1 MIHRFKQAAVLLMA
15 LLLLF
20 YGCGF
25 KAEVLANTETEN
37 LPAVTEQSSQTDPAS
52 TGETED
58 TKKKSPDLD
67 AGEQAILDANGIQ
80 PAEDTGKMDASGNY
94 ILGETSTGGTVSCST
109 SLRTLASRSFG
120 DEPYNKKFQRAAGW
134 DDGVIYSSDF
144 ASPDG
149 TDIITTTT
157 PIIRI
162 SDHGVDQIAYCADPS
177 LNIPSEVVG
186 PNGLV
191 TYNREPW
198 NVQSW
203 RIRNV
208 MWHGFHDGQN
218 GEYYVQ
224 TWAAIRVIA
233 GIGAYTDYYMTDH
246 TVANLVNTLSYQNPN
261 NWDANWSIVPE
272 REEAVWNA
280 NTKRQETGWFQTY
293 CSNIADHGNYTVT
306 LPSGVHAIARNTSG
320 QTYGDYTGS
329 MTLYDDDD
337 FMLYADG
344 SYQGEI
350 SATITPTTIK
360 RHSSDAGNPDACVI
374 YAPDVP
380 DTQRL
385 FVSLAVGQS
394 PLGGSFRA
402 NFTGATGDAQ
412 LQKTDNRTKEKLAG
426 ATFGLY
432 DTKDNLLKQG
442 VTDENGQWNV
452 TDLVFGDYYFKEI
465 AAPKGYELNPAKL
478 PFTVDGIREVVT
490 VSMAN
495 EPKKVPFQF
504 IKQDAETKEP
514 LKGVTFVLYGCDEK
528 HTHNNLQDDKIKSCW
543 QIVIGTRISG
553 TDGKIDFGNLYAGE
567 YQLVETKT
575 LPGYAKPM
583 GQWRVTIDPE
593 AAETVKITAKGTAP
607 SFVKDGGVLKVDNQ
621 KNNKLPFTG
630 GNGDHRVALVLAGM
644 VLFLAAGMFALI
656 LKKRKLRNPKES
668 SGKIERKKE
677 NEIEK

>member
-1 MIHRFKQAAVLLMA
+1 MKHRFKQATVLFMA
-15 LLLLF
+15 LLMLF
-20 YGCGF
+20 CGCGF
-25 KAEVLANTETEN
+25 RSEVLANSETEN
-37 LPAVTEQSSQTDPAS
+37 SSAVIEQPSQTDSAS
-52 TGETED
+52 TEENED
-58 TKKKSPDLD
+58 TKKKSPELTP
-67 AGEQAILDANGIQ
+67 GEQAILDAKGIT
-80 PAEDTGKMDASGNY
+80 ANEDTGKTDASGNY

-109 SLRTLASRSFG
+109 SLRTLASRNFG
-120 DEPYNKKFQRAAGW
+120 DDPYYKKFHRAAGW

-149 TDIITTTT
+149 SDIITTTT

-162 SDHGVDQIAYCADPS
+162 SDNGVDQIAYCADPS

-191 TYNREPW
+191 TYNRESW

-208 MWHGFHDGQN
+208 MWHGFHDGHN

-233 GIGAYTDYYMTDH
+233 GIGSYTDYYMTDP
-246 TVANLVNTLSYQNPN
+246 TVANLVNTLSFQNPN
-261 NWDANWSIVPE
+261 NWDASWSIVPE

-280 NTKRQETGWFQTY
+280 SSKRQETGWFQTY
-293 CSNIADHGNYTVT
+293 CNNIADHGMYTVS
-306 LPSGVHAIARNTSG
+306 LPSGVHALLRNTSG
-320 QTYGDYTGS
+320 QVYSDVTDQFTV
-329 MTLYDDDD
+329 YDDDD
-337 FMLYADG
+337 FMLYASG
-344 SYQGEI
+344 SYRGEV
-350 SATITPTTIK
+350 SASITPTTIK

-394 PLGGSFRA
+394 PLSGSFRA

-412 LQKTDNRTKEKLAG
+412 LQKTDNRTKENLAG

-442 VTDENGQWNV
+442 VTDENGQWRV
-452 TDLVFGDYYFKEI
+452 DDLVFGDYYFKEI
-465 AAPKGYELNPAKL
+465 AAPKGYELNQTKL
-478 PFTVDGIREVVT
+478 PFTIDGIRDVVT
-490 VSMAN
+490 VSMSN
-495 EPKKVPFQF
+495 EPKKAPFQF
-504 IKQDAETKEP
+504 IKLDAETKQS
-514 LKGVTFVLYGCDEK
+514 LKGVTFVLYGCNEK
-528 HTHNNLQDDKIKSCW
+528 HTHNNQQDDKIKSCW
-543 QIVIGTRISG
+543 QTVIGTRISD

-575 LPGYAKPM
+575 VSGYAKPM

-593 AAETVKITAKGTAP
+593 ASETVKITTKGTAP
-607 SFVKDGGVLKVDNQ
+607 DFTKDGNVLKIANQ
-621 KNNKLPFTG
+621 KNYKLPFTG
-630 GNGDHRVALVLAGM
+630 GDGDHRAALMLAGIILFIAAGIFALVL
-644 VLFLAAGMFALI
+644 
-656 LKKRKLRNPKES
+656 KKRNS
-668 SGKIERKKE
+668 KIQKKAEKKTER
-677 NEIEK
+677 I

>member
-1 MIHRFKQAAVLLMA
+1 MKLKLKKAAVLLMA
-15 LLLLF
+15 LLMLF
-20 YGCGF
+20 YCAGF
-25 KAEVLANTETEN
+25 TPEGAVKAEEQDRSPVQTEAAEGKPGKQTE
-37 LPAVTEQSSQTDPAS
+37 P
-52 TGETED
+52 ED
-58 TKKKSPDLD
+58 TSTSLTS
-67 AGEQAILDANGIQ
+67 AEAAALEANGIQ
-80 PAEDTGKMDASGNY
+80 VTEDTGKMDASGNY
-94 ILGETSTGGTVSCST
+94 ILGETSTGGTVTCST

-120 DEPYNKKFQRAAGW
+120 DEPYHKKFQRAAGW

-149 TDIITTTT
+149 SDIITTTT
-157 PIIRI
+157 PILRI
-162 SDHGVDQIAYCADPS
+162 SDNGVDQIAYCADPS

-191 TYNREPW
+191 TYNRESW

-208 MWHGFHDGQN
+208 MWHGYHDGN
-218 GEYYVQ
+218 SGEYYVQ

-233 GIGAYTDYYMTDH
+233 GIGAYTDYYMTDP

-261 NWDANWSIVPE
+261 NWDASWSIVPE
-272 REEAVWNA
+272 WEEAVWNA
-280 NTKRQETGWFQTY
+280 STKRQETGWFQTY
-293 CSNIADHGNYTVT
+293 CNNIADHGTYTVT
-306 LPSGVHAIARNTSG
+306 LPKGVHAIARNTSG

-329 MTLYDDDD
+329 MTIYDDDD

-344 SYQGEI
+344 SYQGEV
-350 SATITPTTIK
+350 SAIVTPTTIK

-394 PLGGSFRA
+394 PLSSSFQA

-442 VTDENGQWNV
+442 ITDENGQWNV

-465 AAPKGYELNPAKL
+465 AAPKGYELDPEKL
-478 PFTVDGIREVVT
+478 PFTVDGIRDVVT

-504 IKQDAETKEP
+504 IKQDTETKEP
-514 LKGVTFVLYGCDEK
+514 LKGVTFVLYGCNEK
-528 HTHNNLQDDKIKSCW
+528 HPHNDQQDDKIKSCW
-543 QIVIGTRISG
+543 QTVIGTRISG

-593 AAETVKITAKGTAP
+593 ASEAVKVSVKGSA
-607 SFVKDGGVLKVDNQ
+607 SVFIKDGSILTVMNT
-621 KNNKLPFTG
+621 KNHKLPFTG
-630 GNGDHRVALVLAGM
+630 GTGDHRTALMITGIVLIVAGAGAALV
-644 VLFLAAGMFALI
+644 F
-656 LKKRKLRNPKES
+656 KKQNTH
-668 SGKIERKKE
+668 KKT
-677 NEIEK
+677 NQK

>member
-1 MIHRFKQAAVLLMA
+1 MIHRFKQAVVLLMA
-15 LLLLF
+15 LLMLF

-25 KAEVLANTETEN
+25 RTEVSANTETEN
-37 LPAVTEQSSQTDPAS
+37 PSPAIEQPSQTDAAPTRADQ
-52 TGETED
+52 D
-58 TKKKSPDLD
+58 TKKKSPELD
-67 AGEQAILDANGIQ
+67 AGEQAILDANGIT
-80 PAEDTGKMDASGNY
+80 ATEDTGKIDASGNY

-120 DEPYNKKFQRAAGW
+120 DEPHYKKFQRAAGW

-149 TDIITTTT
+149 SDIITTTT
-157 PIIRI
+157 PILRI
-162 SDHGVDQIAYCADPS
+162 SDNGVDQIAYCADPS

-191 TYNREPW
+191 TYNRESW

-208 MWHGFHDGQN
+208 MWHGYHDGN
-218 GEYYVQ
+218 SGEYYVQ

-233 GIGAYTDYYMTDH
+233 GIGAYTDYYMTDP

-261 NWDANWSIVPE
+261 NWDASWSIVPE

-306 LPSGVHAIARNTSG
+306 LPNGVHAIARNTSG

-329 MTLYDDDD
+329 MTIYDDDD

-344 SYQGEI
+344 SYQGEV
-350 SATITPTTIK
+350 SVTITPTTVK
-360 RHSSDAGNPDACVI
+360 RHSSDAANPDACVI

-394 PLGGSFRA
+394 PLSGSFRA

-465 AAPKGYELNPAKL
+465 AAPKGYELDQTKL
-478 PFTVDGIREVVT
+478 HFTIDGIRDVVT
-490 VSMAN
+490 VSKTN
-495 EPKKVPFQF
+495 EPKKVPFIF
-504 IKQDAETKEP
+504 KKLDTETQQP

-528 HTHNNLQDDKIKSCW
+528 HAHNNLQDDKIKSCW
-543 QIVIGTRISG
+543 QTVVGTRISG

-575 LPGYAKPM
+575 VPGYAKPM
-583 GQWRVTIDPE
+583 GQWRVTIEPE

-607 SFVKDGGVLKVDNQ
+607 EFVKEGGFLKVDNQ
-621 KNNKLPFTG
+621 KNYKLPFTG
-630 GNGDHRVALVLAGM
+630 GNGDHRATMMLAGI
-644 VLFLAAGMFALI
+644 VLFLAAGILALV
-656 LKKRKLRNPKES
+656 LKKKNSRNPKES
-668 SGKIERKKE
+668 SEKDRKDMK
-677 NEIEK
+677 K

>member
-1 MIHRFKQAAVLLMA
+1 MTLKFKKATVVLVALLM
-15 LLLLF
+15 LF
-20 YGCGF
+20 YGASFTAEGSV
-25 KAEVLANTETEN
+25 KAEEQSRRSVETEAAEVEAESKTETEITPTP
-37 LPAVTEQSSQTDPAS
+37 LTPEEEAVL
-52 TGETED
+52 ET
-58 TKKKSPDLD
+58 
-67 AGEQAILDANGIQ
+67 NGIQ
-80 PAEDTGKMDASGNY
+80 PAEDTGKRDASGNY
-94 ILGETSTGGTVSCST
+94 ILGETKTGGIVTCST
-109 SLRTLASRSFG
+109 SLRTLASKSFG
-120 DEPYNKKFQRAAGW
+120 DESYDKKFQRAAGW

-149 TDIITTTT
+149 TEVITTTT
-157 PIIRI
+157 PILRI
-162 SDHGVDQIAYCADPS
+162 SDNGVDQIAYCADPS

-191 TYNREPW
+191 TYNRESW

-208 MWHGFHDGQN
+208 MWHGYHDGN
-218 GEYYVQ
+218 SGEYYVQ

-233 GIGAYTDYYMTDH
+233 GIGAYTDYYMTDS

-261 NWDANWSIVPE
+261 NWDASWSIVPE
-272 REEAVWNA
+272 REEAVWNPS
-280 NTKRQETGWFQTY
+280 TKRQETGWFQTY

-329 MTLYDDDD
+329 MTIYDDDD

-344 SYQGEI
+344 VYQSEVT
-350 SATITPTTIK
+350 ATMTPTTIK

-394 PLGGSFRA
+394 PLNDSFRA

-452 TDLVFGDYYFKEI
+452 TNLVFGDYYFKEI
-465 AAPKGYELNPAKL
+465 AAPKGYELDQTKL
-478 PFTVDGIREVVT
+478 PFTIDGIRDVVT
-490 VSMAN
+490 VSKTN
-495 EPKKVPFQF
+495 EPKKVPFSF
-504 IKQDAETKEP
+504 KKLDAETKQP
-514 LKGVTFVLYGCDEK
+514 LKGITFVLYSCDK
-528 HTHNNLQDDKIKSCW
+528 NHTHNEMQSEKVTACW
-543 QIVIGTRISG
+543 AMVQGARISG
-553 TDGKIDFGNLYAGE
+553 NDGTVDFGNLYAGE

-575 LPGYAKPM
+575 VPGYAKPT
-583 GQWRVTIDPE
+583 GQWRITVDPE
-593 AAETVKITAKGTAP
+593 ASEPVKISIKGNAPAFSKEDGTFTVKNT
-607 SFVKDGGVLKVDNQ
+607 
-621 KNNKLPFTG
+621 KNYKLPFTG
-630 GNGDHRVALVLAGM
+630 GTGDKRTALMLTGIVLIIAAAGTALV
-644 VLFLAAGMFALI
+644 F
-656 LKKRKLRNPKES
+656 KKRSIQKRQAKRKEQN
-668 SGKIERKKE
+668 
-677 NEIEK
+677 NESQK

>member
-1 MIHRFKQAAVLLMA
+1 MTHRFKQAAVLLIARLM
-15 LLLLF
+15 LF

-25 KAEVLANTETEN
+25 RTEVLANTETEN
-37 LPAVTEQSSQTDPAS
+37 PSPAIEQPSQTDAAP
-52 TGETED
+52 TRVDQD
-58 TKKKSPDLD
+58 TKKKSPELD
-67 AGEQAILDANGIQ
+67 AGEQAILDVNGLTTT
-80 PAEDTGKMDASGNY
+80 EDTGKMDASGNY

-149 TDIITTTT
+149 SDIITTTT
-157 PIIRI
+157 PILRI
-162 SDHGVDQIAYCADPS
+162 SDNGVDQIAYCADPS

-191 TYNREPW
+191 TYNRESW

-208 MWHGFHDGQN
+208 MWHGYHDGN
-218 GEYYVQ
+218 SGEYYVQ

-233 GIGAYTDYYMTDH
+233 GIGAYTDYYMTDP

-261 NWDANWSIVPE
+261 NWDASWSIVPE

-293 CSNIADHGNYTVT
+293 CSNIADHGNYTVA
-306 LPSGVHAIARNTSG
+306 LPNGVHAIARNTSG

-329 MTLYDDDD
+329 MTIYDDDD

-344 SYQGEI
+344 SYQGEV
-350 SATITPTTIK
+350 SVTITPTTVK

-394 PLGGSFRA
+394 PLSSSFRA

-452 TDLVFGDYYFKEI
+452 TDLVFGDYYFKEN
-465 AAPKGYELNPAKL
+465 AAPKGYELNPSKL
-478 PFTVDGIREVVT
+478 FFTVDGIREVVT

-504 IKQDAETKEP
+504 IKRDAETKEP

-543 QIVIGTRISG
+543 QTVVGTRISG
-553 TDGKIDFGNLYAGE
+553 TGGKIDFGNLYAGE

-583 GQWRVTIDPE
+583 GQWRLTIDPE

-607 SFVKDGGVLKVDNQ
+607 AFVKNGGVLKVDNQ
-621 KNNKLPFTG
+621 KNYKLPFTG
-630 GNGDHRVALVLAGM
+630 GNGDHRTALMLSGI
-644 VLFLAAGMFALI
+644 VLFLAAGILALV
-656 LKKRKLRNPKES
+656 LKKRNSRNSK
-668 SGKIERKKE
+668 GKRKDKQ
-677 NEIEK
+677 NEIKK